1 MSAQN
6 ENDIIAVE
14 IIGADMPVI
23 TQAELLAT
31 DYTGDEGAEFLCEL
45 FNTISYFESYI
56 DNPEALC
63 LPDESRDGDLPYIIF
78 IDKLNELRT
87 YTWAKRTLTRMT
99 KLAEGMKATQR
110 LTQLEKSE
118 HPDYVQCPNCLD
130 YFLNKRN
137 GLEKHMMNPIC
148 AERNARMF
156 VKGNNDKK
164 LPSGKYLHTVMV
176 MDNLIGRSIAYKKN
190 IEPELKEEKLD
201 EEIIIGTKFGG
212 KTWDGEDWQTDYGDI
227 DDYSYVLKTYDLDVE
242 YGGLFEL
249 DGKKEWNTTDEAQE
263 AFDVAI
269 STGEFSMI
277 EFIRIDPNSNEHRET
292 IIDVWYKSEDTYVVK
307 VYLGDKYQHNYIYNE
322 KDSWSDQEEAKIAFN
337 NAIECQEYSF
347 IELVCKDDD
356 YDEQLMDEWETDDTC
371 YECGRPLPLKEYL
384 NGEDMVCYRCW
395 DQETTK
401 TDSEDEDE
409 DVPVDE
415 CVYVIKTCDYNR
427 EKKVIQYR
435 GLWKKFKTEKKAR
448 EEFEDITENG
458 YGIASANIT
467 KIDPNSEDRETII
480 EEYDWGVILDTKK
493 NEEEEEDDEC
503 EFCGWRSE
511 YPESHILY
519 GNVNCKYITDKYNIV
534 FNEDGEIHSVLRN
547 PV

>member
-6 ENDIIAVE
+6 ENIIIAVE
-14 IIGADMPVI
+14 IIEEDVADIPVI
-23 TQAELLAT
+23 TQAELLET

-45 FNTISYFESYI
+45 FNTINYLESYLE
-56 DNPEALC
+56 NPEDLC
-63 LPDESRDGDLPYIIF
+63 LPDEKQDGELPYIIF
-78 IDKLNELRT
+78 IEKLNELRN

-99 KLAEGMKATQR
+99 RLAEGIQATQR
-110 LTQLEKSE
+110 LTQLQKSE

-137 GLEKHMMNPIC
+137 GLEKHMANPIC

-156 VKGNNDKK
+156 VKGNDKK

-176 MDNLIGRSIAYKKN
+176 MNDLIGRSIAYKKN
-190 IEPELKEEKLD
+190 IEPELKEEK
-201 EEIIIGTKFGG
+201 IN
-212 KTWDGEDWQTDYGDI
+212 DYV
-227 DDYSYVLKTYDLDVE
+227 YELKTYQLDGE

-249 DGKKEWNTTDEAQE
+249 DGKKEWENIDEAQE

-269 STGEFSMI
+269 STEEFSMV

-292 IIDVWYKSEDTYVVK
+292 IIDIWEKDYKSEYTYVVK
-307 VYLGDKYQHNYIYNE
+307 VYLGDDYQHNYIYNE
-322 KDSWSDQEEAKIAFN
+322 KGSWSDQEEAKEAFRK
-337 NAIECQEYSF
+337 AIECQEYSF
-347 IELVCKDDD
+347 IELVCKTGDDD
-356 YDEQLMDEWETDDTC
+356 YDEQQIDEWETDDTC
-371 YECGRPLPLKEYL
+371 YECGRPLPDGEYQ
-384 NGEDMVCYRCW
+384 NGEELVCYHCW
-395 DQETTK
+395 GGETTK

-409 DVPVDE
+409 EDE
-415 CVYVIKTCDYNR
+415 CVYVIKTWDYNR
-427 EKKVIQYR
+427 EKKVIEYQ
-435 GLWKKFKTEKKAR
+435 GLWKKYEGDEKFKTEKEAR

-458 YGIASANIT
+458 LGIAFANIT

-480 EEYDWGVILDTKK
+480 EEYDWGGGGVILDTKDK
-493 NEEEEEDDEC
+493 YDEDDEC

-511 YPESHILY
+511 YPESHIQY
-519 GNVNCKYITDKYNIV
+519 GNVKCEYITDKYNIV

>member
-14 IIGADMPVI
+14 IIGDDIPVI

-45 FNTISYFESYI
+45 FNTINYFESYI
-56 DNPEALC
+56 DNPEELC
-63 LPDESRDGDLPYIIF
+63 CPDESQDGEIPYIIL
-78 IDKLNELRT
+78 IEKLNDLINF
-87 YTWAKRTLTRMT
+87 TWAKRTFTRMSR
-99 KLAEGMKATQR
+99 LAEGMKATQR

-118 HPDYVQCPNCLD
+118 HTDYIQCPNCLD

-190 IEPELKEEKLD
+190 IEPELEEEKLD

-227 DDYSYVLKTYDLDVE
+227 DDYAYVLKTYEMDGE

-249 DGKKEWNTTDEAQE
+249 DGNKEFNTPDEAQE
-263 AFDVAI
+263 VFDVAI

-292 IIDVWYKSEDTYVVK
+292 IIDVWNNYYKSEDTYVVK
-307 VYLGDKYQHNYIYNE
+307 VYLGDEYQHNYIYNE
-322 KDSWSDQEEAKIAFN
+322 KGSWSDQEEAKEAFRK
-337 NAIECQEYSF
+337 AIECQEYSS
-347 IELVCKDDD
+347 IELVCKKADDD

-371 YECGRPLPLKEYL
+371 YECGRPLPDGEYL

-395 DQETTK
+395 EGEATK
-401 TDSEDEDE
+401 TDSEE
-409 DVPVDE
+409 
-415 CVYVIKTCDYNR
+415 
-427 EKKVIQYR
+427 
-435 GLWKKFKTEKKAR
+435 G
-448 EEFEDITENG
+448 
-458 YGIASANIT
+458 
-467 KIDPNSEDRETII
+467 
-480 EEYDWGVILDTKK
+480 
-493 NEEEEEDDEC
+493 EDDEC

-511 YPESHILY
+511 YPESHIQY
-519 GNVNCKYITDKYNIV
+519 GNVKCEYITDKYNIV